1 MNIKSPLRYPGGKSR
16 AIKTITAHLPGKFS
30 EFREPFVGGGSVFI
44 YLKQQF
50 PNLKISI
57 NDLNPEL
64 FLFWHLA
71 KSDLSKLVSAVRQV
85 KENSQDGKL
94 LFAELAHVNVNTLSD
109 LERAT
114 RFFVLNRITFSGTIE
129 SGGFSLESFHKRF
142 TNSSIERLEKLENI
156 LTPDIKIT
164 NLDYT
169 YLINEPGKDVFI
181 FLDPPYFQAE
191 KSKLYGKKGDLH
203 TGFDHQRFAL
213 NLKQCPHN
221 WLITYD
227 DCPEIRENFK
237 WANIIEWEL
246 QYGMNNYKQ
255 KKAEKGQ
262 ELFISNY

>member
-16 AIKTITAHLPGKFS
+16 AIKTITAHLPEKFS

-44 YLKQQF
+44 YLKQKY
-50 PNLKISI
+50 PDLNICI

-64 FLFWHLA
+64 YLFWHLA
-71 KSDLSKLVSAVRQV
+71 QSDLSKLVSQVRHI
-85 KENSQDGKL
+85 KENYQDGKS
-94 LFAELAHVNVNTLSD
+94 LFTKLALIDVKTLSY

-129 SGGFSLESFHKRF
+129 SGGFSLEAFQKRF
-142 TNSSIERLEKLENI
+142 TNSSIERLESLESI

-164 NLDYT
+164 NLDYSH
-169 YLINEPGKDVFI
+169 LVNKEGKDVFI

-203 TGFDHQRFAL
+203 TGFDHQRFAA
-213 NLKQCPHN
+213 NLKECPHK

-237 WANIIEWEL
+237 WANIVEWEL

-255 KKAEKGQ
+255 KNAQKGQ